1 MKKFID
7 KGQKVYVRRFSEA
20 KVRCMKDVNPCIREN
35 TPFHVLLHVRK
46 NDLNS
51 DLLPER
57 TAK

>member
-7 KGQKVYVRRFSEA
+7 KGQEVYVKRFSEA
-20 KVRCMKDVNPCIREN
+20 KVKCMRDVNPCIREN
-35 TPFHVLLHVRK
+35 TPVHVLLHVRK